1 MNEYYDSTDTAEF
14 ENAEFLGESPEFASP
29 EYQEA
34 GGWTEARRPQP
45 VRMPPRQSSYK
56 SRPPAGGTTNYVTEA
71 RLAAALARVDQ
82 KIGITNNAVRT
93 VDGRVRNVIS
103 EQGKQA
109 VALRKE
115 ITDRKKD
122 ADNLRADLKSTRE
135 LGALI
140 GLIAPSG
147 GTGIARLAPL
157 LYLLPPETLSG
168 YSSGGSS
175 SGGLLGGGDNN
186 LVALVAV
193 AFAAGAF
200 K

>member
-1 MNEYYDSTDTAEF
+1 MNEYYNSTNSAET
-14 ENAEFLGESPEFASP
+14 ENAEFISKSPEFAYP

-34 GGWTEARRPQP
+34 GGWAEARKPQP

-82 KIGITNNAVRT
+82 KIGITTNAVKT

-103 EQGKQA
+103 EQGRQA

-115 ITDRKKD
+115 IADRKKD
-122 ADNLRADLKSTRE
+122 ADKLRADLKSTRE

-147 GTGIARLAPL
+147 GTGIARFAPL

-168 YSSGGSS
+168 SSSSGSS
-175 SGGLLGGGDNN
+175 SGGLLGGDNN
-186 LVALVAV
+186 LVSLVAV